1 MQEYGACHTFN
12 PCHGF
17 PVGDTCS
24 SDSDCR
30 FTSTLSASKA
40 RLDRG
45 ARACEGRAVV
55 RGLLAPSLQRST
67 CLNDWWSRLFKVNLR
82 RMCCPLLSPA
92 GSPTRSL
99 HPSVAA
105 AGALRLG
112 GLCCSQTV
120 SHCPPLEPFPPQSLD
135 PGGGLVSRPHCCH
148 RHHADPPHPP
158 LPPPAARRGQQRRR
172 SCHGRRGVRRRRHL
186 RLHAVRGRVGLPR
199 GPAAHARQRARR
211 PHRGQRGGGPGVP
224 CQHRQTATQLTARW
238 RAGWALKG
246 LFSVISRR

>member
-1 MQEYGACHTFN
+1 M
-12 PCHGF
+12 
-17 PVGDTCS
+17 
-24 SDSDCR
+24 
-30 FTSTLSASKA
+30 A

-112 GLCCSQTV
+112 GLCSQTV

-158 LPPPAARRGQQRRR
+158 LPPPARPLAGGSNVVDPAMAGGVCGAGGTCACTLCAAGSGCRVARQLTPG
-172 SCHGRRGVRRRRHL
+172 SGRGVRIV
-186 RLHAVRGRVGLPR
+186 ANVGVDQVCLASTAKLPR
-199 GPAAHARQRARR
+199 
-211 PHRGQRGGGPGVP
+211 
-224 CQHRQTATQLTARW
+224 
-238 RAGWALKG
+238 
-246 LFSVISRR
+246 S